1 MMKNGK
7 KQYKNFTLIEL
18 LVVIAIIAI
27 LAAILLPALNSAK
40 AKALS
45 ANCLSTLKQTGLEVE
60 LYANNFGDY
69 IPIKPPAS
77 AGLDNNNTWA
87 MTLQRS
93 NHSTKRPWS
102 KAAYT
107 KFSCPA
113 AERFEPLSYT
123 TYYQQ
128 TYGISL
134 WLTGRWEESTYILRG
149 KIGVDKNSV
158 WLPRK
163 QPSNTLLLGDSYHVS
178 YKIQWSM
185 LHRNECNLVLR
196 HQNRANGLM
205 LDGHAASLNLGALK
219 QDCKGNSVLSPTGT
233 LINL

>member
-102 KAAYT
+102 KAA
-107 KFSCPA
+107 F
-113 AERFEPLSYT
+113 LS
-123 TYYQQ
+123 
-128 TYGISL
+128 G
-134 WLTGRWEESTYILRG
+134 G
-149 KIGVDKNSV
+149 
-158 WLPRK
+158 
-163 QPSNTLLLGDSYHVS
+163 
-178 YKIQWSM
+178 
-185 LHRNECNLVLR
+185 
-196 HQNRANGLM
+196 
-205 LDGHAASLNLGALK
+205 GALRASELY
-219 QDCKGNSVLSPTGT
+219 NVLSADVRDQSLADRALGGEHLYFAGEDWRQQQQCVASAQAAVQYSSSWRQLPCF
-233 LINL
+233 L

>member
-1 MMKNGK
+1 MMRNRK
-7 KQYKNFTLIEL
+7 KEYKSFTLIEL

-27 LAAILLPALNSAK
+27 LAAILLPALNSAR

-45 ANCLSTLKQTGLEVE
+45 ANCLSNLKQTGLEME

-102 KAAYT
+102 KAA
-107 KFSCPA
+107 
-113 AERFEPLSYT
+113 
-123 TYYQQ
+123 
-128 TYGISL
+128 GISL

-163 QPSNTLLLGDSYHVS
+163 QPSNTLLLGDSYHIG
-178 YKIQWSM
+178 YKVQWSM
-185 LHRNECNLVLR
+185 LHRSECNLVLR

-219 QDCKGNSVLSPTGT
+219 SDCKGNSVLSPTGT
-233 LINL
+233 RINL